1 MVHSCRRQT
10 RPNREPKGEKLNVKV
25 PAGKKAGDR
34 ITVNTPSGERVQVEV
49 PEGCRAGDLKKPL
62 LGFAD
67 HF

>member
-1 MVHSCRRQT
+1 
-10 RPNREPKGEKLNVKV
+10 VKV